1 MSGPQAYV
9 KLAPEFG
16 GTAFPPMEGPEL
28 RIGSS
33 DDNHVKVHESLGV
46 QPQHVRVVRKSTDT
60 FYLAPVERSAA
71 VWLYR
76 AGQRDPVSVTGPT
89 VITAGDSFALATPQ
103 GVRFILMLKEVDR
116 RKRGPAAGEKA
127 PAMTDAQKFAANMQ
141 RGLLSELWRRGR
153 AAVLTT
159 WFGRMIQ
166 TSWYFIKTRQ
176 FLSPVY
182 IIGFLMMASG
192 WGFSFRSCNANKAL
206 TASAAEEKAKAAADL
221 ESCRRGKQQ
230 ADKMS
235 MGGRMQFG
243 DLAQAIFNQP
253 AWNKSLVW
261 TEMRAAMVHEI
272 GATFEATKDP
282 SQNAS
287 RERWFVGKNS
297 IYGEAFNAL
306 VAADMEPDLARILAW
321 AVVAGKEPSLAV
333 SIDEGHEGELWDVN
347 PTPAEAYHLC
357 MRGLFRTT
365 WRQAN
370 ALGLKR
376 IGEEASLS
384 QDETININGL
394 GWDMASQMIFAE
406 FNKTRDYLQQPLLD
420 AEFRDN
426 ISKETI
432 HRMSIAAMGQCV
444 ATNTDDDRDST
455 ALVAKQIAE
464 RLGAKARSVP
474 AVEDPNGISGR
485 VAMFFAMDL
494 TYGRHKEVNVTQDA
508 LGGAFNGIKELDA
521 EGYAMIAQR
530 TGETLGRALAAP
542 CALVMAGNEAKLPA
556 AYEGKPPSSDY
567 CAVLAARAQF
577 KQLGE

>member
-16 GTAFPPMEGPEL
+16 GTAFPPMDGPEL

-46 QPQHVRVVRKSTDT
+46 QPQHVRLVRKSTDT

-103 GVRFILMLKEVDR
+103 GVRFILMLKDVDR

-166 TSWYFIKTRQ
+166 TSWYFVKTRQ

-192 WGFSFRSCNANKAL
+192 WGFSLKSCSDHK
-206 TASAAEEKAKAAADL
+206 TATAAAAEQKAKAEAEL
-221 ESCRRGKQQ
+221 KSCRQGRQQ
-230 ADKMS
+230 AEKVGMA
-235 MGGRMQFG
+235 GRMQFG
-243 DLAQAIFNQP
+243 ALAEAIFNQP
-253 AWNKSLVW
+253 AWNKSLIW

-272 GATFEATKDP
+272 VATFEATKDP

-287 RERWFVGKNS
+287 RERWFVGKGT

-306 VAADMEPDLARILAW
+306 VAADVDPELARILAW
-321 AVVAGKEPSLAV
+321 TVVAGKEPALAK
-333 SIDEGHEGELWDVN
+333 SFDGEHAGELWDIT
-347 PTPAEAYHLC
+347 PTQAKPYHMC

-376 IGEEASLS
+376 LCEEASFS
-384 QDETININGL
+384 QDETISFEGL
-394 GWDMASQMIFAE
+394 APDMASQLIYAR
-406 FNKTRDYLQQPLLD
+406 FNTTRDYLDQPLLD
-420 AEFRDN
+420 VTFRDT

-432 HRMSIAAMGQCV
+432 YSMSIAAMGQCV
-444 ATNTDDDRDST
+444 ASNTEDDRDST
-455 ALVAKQIAE
+455 AVVARQIAD
-464 RLGAKARSVP
+464 RLGAKARGVP

-494 TYGRHKEVNVTQDA
+494 IHGRHKEINVTQDA
-508 LGGAFNGIKELDA
+508 LGGAFNGIKEHDPD
-521 EGYAMIAQR
+521 GYEMIAQR

-542 CALVMAGNEAKLPA
+542 CALVMSGNEAKLPA